1 MRFIFQR
8 VISEERFMQR
18 GYEPL
23 GQEEFLI
30 FNVGLG
36 VRSLT
41 QRSLRAQRNYRCRS
55 VGRWPYFVPRL
66 RDCEGHGIGLAE
78 L

>member
-1 MRFIFQR
+1 MLDF
-8 VISEERFMQR
+8 
-18 GYEPL
+18 
-23 GQEEFLI
+23 
-30 FNVGLG
+30 GLG
-36 VRSLT
+36 LKSLT
-41 QRSLRAQRNYRCRS
+41 PWSLRAQRNYRCRS